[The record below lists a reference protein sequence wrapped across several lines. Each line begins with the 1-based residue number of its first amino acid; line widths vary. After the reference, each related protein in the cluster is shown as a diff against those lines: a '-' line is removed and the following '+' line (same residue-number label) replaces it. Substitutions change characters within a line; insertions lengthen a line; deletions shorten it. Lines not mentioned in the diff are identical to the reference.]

1 MPTNPIQRR
10 LKLVTRLLAVMFIT
24 LALFALAT
32 YEAVAVSDIN
42 NQLEADVSVLYED
55 FENDPENISSFT
67 ETVSDLK
74 KQWDS
79 EEDALCLMF
88 NHKDLSCI
96 TDTFTRLLA
105 SVKNND
111 YDSAII
117 EVNLLKEYS
126 EKNRHVM
133 GFNLQNI
140 L

>member
-1 MPTNPIQRR
+1 M
-10 LKLVTRLLAVMFIT
+10 KRLLAVIIIT
-24 LALFALAT
+24 ISLFTLAT
-32 YEAVAVSDIN
+32 YECISVANIN
-42 NQLEADVSVLYED
+42 NKLEADVSILYEN
-55 FENDPENISSFT
+55 FEDDPEHVSSFT
-67 ETVSDLK
+67 ETVKTLK
-74 KQWDS
+74 NNWDS
-79 EEDALCLMF
+79 KENALCLMF

-111 YDSAII
+111 YDNAII

-133 GFNLQNI
+133 GFNLQNV

>member
-1 MPTNPIQRR
+1 V
-10 LKLVTRLLAVMFIT
+10 KRLLAVIIIT
-24 LALFALAT
+24 ISLFTLAT
-32 YEAVAVSDIN
+32 YECISVANIN
-42 NQLEADVSVLYED
+42 NKLEADVSILYEN
-55 FENDPENISSFT
+55 FEDDPEHVSSFT
-67 ETVSDLK
+67 ETVKTLK
-74 KQWDS
+74 NNWDS
-79 EEDALCLMF
+79 KENALCLMF

-111 YDSAII
+111 YDNAII

-133 GFNLQNI
+133 GFNLQNV